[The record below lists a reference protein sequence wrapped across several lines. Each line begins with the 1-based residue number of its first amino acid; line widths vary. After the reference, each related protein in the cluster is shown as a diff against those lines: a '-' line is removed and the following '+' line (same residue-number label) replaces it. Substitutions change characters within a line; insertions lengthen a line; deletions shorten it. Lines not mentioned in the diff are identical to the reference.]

1 MNNSQ
6 KIVLGIM
13 IILIGC
19 ILLIFIVSTTDF
31 RPPGFYYF
39 PEFTIGSLFVVI
51 LGIALIAGGLIVLF
65 SIKKR

>member
-6 KIVLGIM
+6 KIVLGIT

-19 ILLIFIVSTTDF
+19 ILLMFIVSTTDIM
-31 RPPGFYYF
+31 PPGFYYL

-51 LGIALIAGGLIVLF
+51 LGIVLIAGGLIVLF